1 MTALEYLFS
10 FGGLGF
16 LFIAV
21 LSTLS
26 VQIAYF
32 SITYWLSI
40 WADAYDRSAA
50 IPNVGYYLPIYAG
63 TILTYLSLQ
72 LLNSILFQAG
82 GWRAARRM
90 HRKLLHSILNA
101 PVSWFDQNPVGR
113 AINRFGNDI
122 RSMDANLP
130 EYFNKMIDNFIRFL
144 FRVASIASVMP
155 IFILPACVVCG
166 VGFLVGEM
174 YTRTQVQVK
183 RLVSINASPVFIHFI
198 DSVAGLSVIRARDG
212 MDDRFRSLLSEKV
225 AVHARTLEA
234 QLNSN
239 RWVAV
244 RLDICAA
251 TVTAIVGFLA
261 YRTGGDPGLV
271 GFSLSHAVGLGQ
283 TILVLVRSMNDLEVE
298 LIAFQRVREYA
309 EIEPEEAEYALEAK
323 KTPSTSQAQSSLVQR
338 QLPPAHWPTA
348 GQVEFSN
355 VTAKYHNGPNIL
367 RNIGFVAKPGERIGI
382 VGRTGS
388 GKSTLGLTLLR
399 FTELVSGTITI
410 DGVDIST
417 IPRNRLRT
425 SIALIPQDPVL
436 FSGDVQSNLDPFGE
450 LGETELQSALSAC
463 CTSIEVATTA
473 SSDDDEENGS
483 GHRNISESLKLD
495 TPVAANGENFSQGQR
510 QVLGLARAVSRR
522 AKVVLLDEATASVDR
537 ETDEHIQ
544 RLIRSEFPE
553 STIIAIAHRLRT
565 IVDYDRVIVMGG
577 GEILE

>member
-1 MTALEYLFS
+1 MVL
-10 FGGLGF
+10 
-16 LFIAV
+16 
-21 LSTLS
+21 LSTFT

-40 WADAYDRSAA
+40 WADAYDRNAF
-50 IPNVGYYLPIYAG
+50 PNVGYYLPIYAG
-63 TILTYLSLQ
+63 TILSYLALQ
-72 LLNSILFQAG
+72 FLNSVLFQAG
-82 GWRAARRM
+82 GWRAARKM
-90 HRKLLHSILNA
+90 HRNLLHAVLHA

-122 RSMDANLP
+122 RSLDTLLP
-130 EYFNKMIDNFIRFL
+130 EYINKTIDTFIRFL
-144 FRVASIASVMP
+144 FRIASISSVMP
-155 IFILPACVVCG
+155 VFALPASVICLIG
-166 VGFLVGEM
+166 IIVGEL

-183 RLVSINASPVFIHFI
+183 RLVSANASPVFIHFI
-198 DSVAGLSVIRARDG
+198 DSVAGISVIRARNG
-212 MDDRFRSLLSEKV
+212 MDGKFLSSLSQKV
-225 AVHARTLEA
+225 AVHAQSMEA
-234 QLNSN
+234 QMNSN
-239 RWVAV
+239 RWVAI

-251 TVTAIVGFLA
+251 TVTATVGFLA
-261 YRTGGDPGLV
+261 YKIGGDPGLV

-283 TILVLVRSMNDLEVE
+283 TILQLVRTMNDMEVE
-298 LIAFQRVREYA
+298 LIAFQRVKEYA
-309 EIEPEEAEYALEAK
+309 NIEPEEKE
-323 KTPSTSQAQSSLVQR
+323 STSEGKGISPASSQQQH

-348 GQVEFSN
+348 GQVEFSS
-355 VTAKYHNGPNIL
+355 VTARYHNGPNIL
-367 RNIGFVAKPGERIGI
+367 QNIDFVVKPGERIGI

-399 FTELVSGTITI
+399 FTELVSGSITI

-417 IPRNRLRT
+417 IPLNRLRT

-463 CTSIEVATTA
+463 CTSIEIATTSTISTQNTA
-473 SSDDDEENGS
+473 DNNEDEEEEEVVAGATNTTQS
-483 GHRNISESLKLD
+483 SSLKLD

-522 AKVVLLDEATASVDR
+522 AKVVLLDEATASVDK

-565 IVDYDRVIVMGG
+565 IVDYDRVVVMGG